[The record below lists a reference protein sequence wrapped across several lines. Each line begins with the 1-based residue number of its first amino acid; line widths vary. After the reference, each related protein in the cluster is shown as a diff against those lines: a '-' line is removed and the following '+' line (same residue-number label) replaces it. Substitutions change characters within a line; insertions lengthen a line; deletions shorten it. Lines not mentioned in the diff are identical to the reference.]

1 MRRPRLRERLTG
13 AQRRRLGAI
22 VIGGAAL
29 VLVLVLQA
37 LLDRQV
43 QRLASL
49 VFDTYQELR
58 PREATDPPVAVVDID
73 EKSIAQYGQWPWSR
87 MIVADMI
94 ERASA
99 AGASA
104 IGFDIVFSEADRT
117 APQRIAEDLRRQ
129 GVLLTLPAELLPDPD
144 RALARAIAA
153 NPVVLGIALT
163 DEQATTVPSPRIG
176 FSHLGAD
183 PAHSLRNYSGA
194 IANLPA
200 LTEAAT
206 AMGYFSFP
214 PSSDNI
220 LRSFPLVSRADG
232 QLHPALSLE
241 TLRLAQQAGSYIL
254 RSTGNGQTSAL
265 TDVRVGELAVPVTAD
280 GELWVYYSGMP
291 KMPVISA
298 GDLLD
303 SAKRADMAKLM
314 DGRIILIGT
323 SAVGLRDLVATP
335 IDPVMPG
342 VRVHA
347 EIIDQ
352 IVSGVF
358 LNRPDWIKGAE
369 RGATLAAGGL
379 LLLVLWLGSPA
390 AGALAAILLSTL
402 VALGSWGAFSRQLIL
417 FDPLQPLTGIA
428 AIMLTTLPLLLMV
441 SHREKRFVRESFGRY
456 LAPAMVEKLSES
468 PERLRLG
475 GEDRELTIL
484 FSDIRGFTALSE
496 TLDPTELTG
505 LLNGFLTPMT
515 DVLLKR
521 EATIDKYIGDA
532 IMAFWNA
539 PLAIADHPAKACLAA
554 LEMVDAVERLNRD
567 RGMSLKI
574 GIGLNTG
581 IACVGNLGSDQRFS
595 YSCLGDN
602 VNLAS
607 RVEGLTK
614 VYDLPILVTEAVVD
628 ACRQL
633 KFIEIDVVRVVGRQ
647 APVRLFA
654 LAGRL
659 QECGAEDDDVLA
671 LHDALLA
678 AWRKGDFADARMQLA
693 ALAEAP
699 DSRTKSLLLGVH
711 DIYRERLAN
720 LPDAAPDDWDAIST
734 ATRK

>member
-13 AQRRRLGAI
+13 AQRRRLGTIAI
-22 VIGGAAL
+22 GAATL
-29 VLVLVLQA
+29 LAVLTLQA
-37 LLDRQV
+37 LLDQQV

-49 VFDTYQELR
+49 VFDTYQELK
-58 PREATDPPVAVVDID
+58 PREATDPAVAVVDID
-73 EKSIAQYGQWPWSR
+73 EGSIARYGQWPWSR
-87 MIVADMI
+87 SIVADMI
-94 ERASA
+94 EQATA

-117 APQRIAEDLRRQ
+117 APQRIAADMHRQ
-129 GVLLTLPAELLPDPD
+129 GVALTLPAELLPDPD
-144 RALARAIAA
+144 RALASAIAA
-153 NPVVLGIALT
+153 NPVVLGFALTNEQASAVPPPKVGFSYLGDDPAQGLRDYSGAVANLSALT
-163 DEQATTVPSPRIG
+163 D
-176 FSHLGAD
+176 
-183 PAHSLRNYSGA
+183 
-194 IANLPA
+194 
-200 LTEAAT
+200 AAS

-220 LRSFPLVSRADG
+220 LRSFPLISRAQG

-241 TLRLAQQAGSYIL
+241 TLRIAQQAGSYIL
-254 RSTGNGQTSAL
+254 RSAGTREAVVL

-291 KMPVISA
+291 QMPVISA

-303 SAKRADMAKLM
+303 PAKRSDMAKLM

-358 LNRPDWIKGAE
+358 LKRPDWIRGAE
-369 RGATLAAGGL
+369 RGATLMAGGL
-379 LLLVLWLGSPA
+379 LLLVLWLGSPG
-390 AGALAAILLSTL
+390 AGAFAAILLSTL

-428 AIMLTTLPLLLMV
+428 AILLTTLPLLLIV

-456 LAPAMVEKLSES
+456 LAPAMVERLSEN
-468 PERLRLG
+468 PEGLKLG

-496 TLDPTELTG
+496 TLEPTELTG

-539 PLAIADHPAKACLAA
+539 PLAIADHPTKACLAA
-554 LEMVDAVERLNRD
+554 LDMVDAVERLNRD

-581 IACVGNLGSDQRFS
+581 MACVGNLGSDQRFS

-614 VYDLPILVTEAVVD
+614 IYDLPILVTEAVVG
-628 ACRQL
+628 ASRQI
-633 KFIEIDVVRVVGRQ
+633 KFIDIDEVRVVGRQ
-647 APVRLFA
+647 APVKLYA
-654 LAGRL
+654 LAGRM
-659 QECGAEDDDVLA
+659 QECGADDDEILT
-671 LHDALLA
+671 LHQTLLT
-678 AWRKGDFADARMQLA
+678 AWRKGDFALARQQIE
-693 ALAEAP
+693 ALRQAP
-699 DSRTKSLLLGVH
+699 DTRTKSLLQGVH
-711 DIYRERLAN
+711 DTYRARLQH
-720 LPDAAPDDWDAIST
+720 LPDVAPEGWDGISAAS
-734 ATRK
+734 RK